1 MGEHVL
7 SERLGILPGF
17 PTNTLQLVQ
26 VIRSGI
32 PASSV
37 DSVCSALRLSQAEL
51 ASLVDIPLRTLSRR
65 KREGALNSEES
76 AKIIR
81 LARIIERADEVFE
94 SRDLA
99 IDWME
104 LFTQPSAPGFSPYRD
119 WQRRTNHH
127 RRPALPLIC
136 LIRKCQVTSPCCA
149 SNSDLGAT
157 EPRSRIPDMSG
168 L

>member
-1 MGEHVL
+1 MVEHVL
-7 SERLGILPGF
+7 LERSGILPGF

-37 DSVCSALRLSQAEL
+37 DSVCSVLHLSQSEL
-51 ASLVDIPLRTLSRR
+51 ASLLDIPLRTLSRR

-81 LARIIERADEVFE
+81 LARVIERAGEVFE

-99 IDWME
+99 IDW
-104 LFTQPSAPGFSPYRD
+104 LKSKNA
-119 WQRRTNHH
+119 
-127 RRPALPLIC
+127 AL
-136 LIRKCQVTSPCCA
+136 
-149 SNSDLGAT
+149 
-157 EPRSRIPDMSG
+157 SG
-168 L
+168 LTPLSLMDTDVGTESVLDMLGRIEHGVFA

>member
-1 MGEHVL
+1 MVEHVL
-7 SERLGILPGF
+7 LERSGILPGF

-37 DSVCSALRLSQAEL
+37 DSVCSVLHLSQAEL
-51 ASLVDIPLRTLSRR
+51 ASLLDIPLRTLSRR

-81 LARIIERADEVFE
+81 LARVIERAGEVFE

-99 IDWME
+99 IDW
-104 LFTQPSAPGFSPYRD
+104 LNSKNA
-119 WQRRTNHH
+119 
-127 RRPALPLIC
+127 AL
-136 LIRKCQVTSPCCA
+136 
-149 SNSDLGAT
+149 
-157 EPRSRIPDMSG
+157 SG
-168 L
+168 LTPLSLMDTDVGTESVLDTLGRIEHGVFA